1 MNLVRSC
8 IIYINGQTVKHA
20 KNNVNRSKQDKRHRY
35 LSAIAVMTF
44 AFGALFVR
52 GQSDPP
58 QASETSAGSNLLIP
72 SGQKFILQLETAL
85 HTRTT
90 RKGDKVEFST
100 AADIVVDNQVA
111 IPNKSRVRA
120 TVTKA
125 KRAGRLFGRAEL
137 HLHFDEVLL
146 ADGTAAPLPAT
157 ITRVGFDPVA
167 PSDGEDPGLKGES
180 GSGGDIGAVAK
191 GGIQGGIIG
200 IMSAGPKG
208 GLYGSA
214 AGAAITAA
222 GMILKRGP
230 DLDLPRD
237 TMFEAQFDQ
246 TLEIPLP
253 AVHLVAKTTREITP
267 SQTPAAVA
275 AVDDKTSPPRPRLV
289 RPDRGEPPATSG
301 PPESRPPEP
310 PPAAA
315 PKNPP
320 PVSGETQPAAG
331 GEFTL
336 SVSVRMVQVDA
347 VVRDKTGRMIEDLT
361 RDDFLV
367 FEDGVQQEVQSFSR
381 DELPLAVALVIDRSG
396 SVAPYI
402 SELRR
407 IAERALQQLKPD
419 DQVALFSFAGS
430 VERLEDLTTDRQRI
444 VRGLARV
451 RGGGGT
457 NIIDALFD
465 SVTYL
470 SRAAPEYRHAIILI
484 SDNQATVT
492 PQASEAGTIRKAME
506 SDTVI
511 YSIKTS
517 GETPPLSMQLPS
529 ILLRSGSVSK
539 VTRETGGEIID
550 ARNVASLDSALSA
563 VIFRLRMRYS
573 LGYYPSNPVQGAYH
587 SIVVRLADRLGKQGS
602 DYFIHAR
609 RGYYSTADR
618 RIP

>member
-1 MNLVRSC
+1 MNVC
-8 IIYINGQTVKHA
+8 
-20 KNNVNRSKQDKRHRY
+20 RH
-35 LSAIAVMTF
+35 LGAIAVMTV
-44 AFGALFVR
+44 AFGAQSIR
-52 GQSDPP
+52 GQSAPP
-58 QASETSAGSNLLIP
+58 QASEASAGSNLMVP

-100 AADIVVDNQVA
+100 AAEIVVDNKVA

-125 KRAGRLFGRAEL
+125 KRAGRFFGRAEL

-146 ADGTAAPLPAT
+146 ADGTVVPLKAT
-157 ITRVGFDPVA
+157 ITRVGFDPVTPPDGGD
-167 PSDGEDPGLKGES
+167 PSLKGES

-200 IMSAGPKG
+200 LIYAGPKG

-214 AGAAITAA
+214 AGAAVTAA

-230 DLDLPRD
+230 DLDLPHD

-246 TLEIPLP
+246 ALEVPQP
-253 AVHLVAKTTREITP
+253 AVKPVAETAQQSAP
-267 SQTPAAVA
+267 PQTPAAA
-275 AVDDKTSPPRPRLV
+275 NAVEDKTSPPRPRLV
-289 RPDRGEPPATSG
+289 RPDRGEPPAAAG
-301 PPESRPPEP
+301 PPDAKPPAV
-310 PPAAA
+310 PPAAS
-315 PKNPP
+315 PKSPP
-320 PVSGETQPAAG
+320 TASGEAQPAAG
-331 GEFTL
+331 AFTL

-347 VVRDKTGRMIEDLT
+347 VVRDRSGRMIDNLT

-367 FEDGVQQEVQSFSR
+367 FEDGVQQDVQSFSR

-407 IAERALQQLKPD
+407 IAERALQQLKQD
-419 DQVALFSFAGS
+419 DQVALFSFAGD
-430 VERLEDLTTDRQRI
+430 VERLEGLTTDRQRI
-444 VRGLARV
+444 VSGIARV
-451 RGGGGT
+451 RAGGGT
-457 NIIDALFD
+457 NIIDALFE

-470 SRAAPEYRHAIILI
+470 SKAAPECRHAIILI

-492 PQASEAGTIRKAME
+492 PQASEAGTIREAME
-506 SDTVI
+506 SETVV

-517 GETPPLSMQLPS
+517 GQAPPLSMQLPS
-529 ILLRSGSVSK
+529 ILTGAGSVGK

-550 ARNVASLDSALSA
+550 ARNVASLDAALSA
-563 VIFRLRMRYS
+563 VISRLRMRYS
-573 LGYYPSNPVQGAYH
+573 LGYYPSNPAQGAYR
-587 SIVVRLADRLGKQGS
+587 SIVVRLTDRLGKQGS
-602 DYFIHAR
+602 DYFLHAR
-609 RGYYSTADR
+609 RGYYSTSDR
-618 RIP
+618 KRP